1 MLLLSMAILFEMLYY
16 SFKRVFLWII
26 AKMITG
32 FLHAKI
38 MSDSCL
44 VNLCSCEEWLEVIN
58 ISSNH

>member
-44 VNLCSCEEWLEVIN
+44 VNLLRRKTKVNFSLIF
-58 ISSNH
+58 